1 MMAILSRMLLLTTP
15 PAVDPGVSG
24 EMYNQAVVALA
35 TAIPSM
41 VNPRATSGAKM
52 RGCVTAVGFMT
63 WLCLVLVARWLLLF
77 WVVDG
82 GRSNPRFEIN
92 GEGLSLCFAVV
103 GSGDA
108 VGVADAV
115 GAG

>member
-52 RGCVTAVGFMT
+52 RGCVTAAEFMMGF
-63 WLCLVLVARWLLLF
+63 LCLMRVTYIVVFGVSCPPAFALL
-77 WVVDG
+77 
-82 GRSNPRFEIN
+82 
-92 GEGLSLCFAVV
+92 
-103 GSGDA
+103 GSGWWSFQPQI
-108 VGVADAV
+108 
-115 GAG
+115 